1 MQALP
6 LYICQVTPLKGCP
19 VTPKERAEKSAY
31 AMWASDR
38 ASQWVGLE
46 LQDIDEGFARLTLQL
61 KAHHCN
67 GHGIGHGGVTFLL
80 ADSAFAF
87 ACNSRNQVTVAM
99 HNMISFLNPAHEGD
113 VLTAE
118 ARETG
123 LNGKNG
129 IYDVRVVNQNN
140 EVVAEMRG
148 MSRAIKGQVFQD
160 GER

>member
-1 MQALP
+1 M
-6 LYICQVTPLKGCP
+6 
-19 VTPKERAEKSAY
+19 TPKERAEKSAD

-38 ASQWVGLE
+38 ASQWVGIE
-46 LQDIDEGFARLTLQL
+46 LQDIDEGFARLTLCL

-87 ACNSRNQVTVAM
+87 ACNSRNQITVAM
-99 HNMISFLNPAHEGD
+99 HNMISFLNPTHEGD
-113 VLTAE
+113 ILIAE
-118 ARETG
+118 ARETS

-129 IYDVRVVNQNN
+129 IYDVRVMNQHN

-160 GER
+160 EERQEDERPNT